1 MEQIFTLK
9 EELKNIKSPS
19 DIFKKILKFKIDY
32 NQENLI
38 VFYLNVKNKVIHSE
52 VIYKGGLN
60 ECIAEPNIIF
70 RKALLKNSY
79 SIIMAHNHPSK
90 DLTPSEPD
98 LNVFER
104 LKDGGKLLN
113 IKVLDSIIFNKKEF
127 YSLVEGL
134 K

>member
-1 MEQIFTLK
+1 MEQVFTLK
-9 EELKNIKSPS
+9 EELKNIKSAS

-38 VFYLNVKNKVIHSE
+38 IFYLNVKNKVIHSE
-52 VIYKGGLN
+52 VIYKGGLS
-60 ECIAEPNIIF
+60 ECIAEPNTIF

-127 YSLVEGL
+127 YSIIGGS